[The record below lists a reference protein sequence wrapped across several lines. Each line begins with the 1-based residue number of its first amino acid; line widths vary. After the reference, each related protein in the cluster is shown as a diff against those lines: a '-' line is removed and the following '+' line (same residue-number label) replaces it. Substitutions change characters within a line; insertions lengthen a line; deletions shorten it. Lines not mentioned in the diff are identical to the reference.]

1 MSTTQVP
8 FKWEPFFWEPYL
20 PNYDLTDME
29 ETISRGLSGFE
40 TFFTLLEKNMGVTPW
55 STTDECLNLFRDAYE
70 ICQRSTASYLDLL
83 GWVPKNDYETLRT
96 RCNELEGQ
104 TETLKAMAS
113 DKDREITA
121 QTRTITRLN
130 ETIADQKTKLAEQ
143 KKEMT
148 LQQKAIAKLEADAA
162 KPPKTRPKAV
172 SEGI

>member
-20 PNYDLTDME
+20 PNYDLTEME
-29 ETISRGLSGFE
+29 ETISQGLSGFE

-55 STTDECLNLFRDAYE
+55 STTDECLHLFRDAYE

-83 GWVPKNDYETLRT
+83 GWVPKNDYESLMT
-96 RCNELEGQ
+96 RCTELEGQ
-104 TETLKAMAS
+104 TKTLKTMAA
-113 DKDREITA
+113 DKDREIKA

-162 KPPKTRPKAV
+162 KPPKTRPKAA